1 MEPLKEERYKK
12 IRILIVFLLMNLCFY
27 GIFSVEHFAADTYV
41 SENVGWADTA
51 ALYFSN
57 GRWLMTLIC
66 LFSGFFSY
74 QFCGGEDPFLGYGH
88 YFSVS
93 GRACN
98 IWIAEKKDQD

>member
-1 MEPLKEERYKK
+1 MEPLKEGRYKK

-66 LFSGFFSY
+66 LFSGFFISVLRWRRPFPGLCPLF
-74 QFCGGEDPFLGYGH
+74 FCLWQ
-88 YFSVS
+88 SL
-93 GRACN
+93 
-98 IWIAEKKDQD
+98 